1 MSQFTDQTIATQAKE
16 DVARALLEDVNTG
29 DLTAS
34 LIDPNTRTTARI
46 LAR

>member
-29 DLTAS
+29 YLTAS